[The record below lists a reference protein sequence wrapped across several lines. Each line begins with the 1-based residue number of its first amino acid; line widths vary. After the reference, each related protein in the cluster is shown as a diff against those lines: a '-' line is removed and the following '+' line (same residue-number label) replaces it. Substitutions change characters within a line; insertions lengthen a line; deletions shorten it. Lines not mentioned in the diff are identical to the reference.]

1 MFIECAAHASGVNPL
16 VYAPTKAIISSLALN
31 DVPENNDPIKELYNK
46 FIKFKINLDTN
57 S

>member
-16 VYAPTKAIISSLALN
+16 VYAPTKAIITSLALN
-31 DVPENNDPIKELYNK
+31 TEPENDDPIKELYNK
-46 FIKFKINLDTN
+46 FIKFKMNLDRN